1 MTNVELIARMLE
13 QAGVRWVFGIPS
25 GPVLPLI
32 EALGRS
38 PVEFVLTA
46 SETSAGFMAT
56 TVGQLTGVPG
66 ACAATLGPGATNL
79 TTGVGCAWL
88 DCAPVLAITCNV
100 PSPWLRRRI
109 QMRIDHNA
117 LFRPLTKA
125 TFALGAGDVAER
137 MAEALAL
144 AVAEPPGPVHLDV
157 PEDVGTA
164 PANEPVRTRPGA
176 QPSAAGIDHTV
187 STQELHEGARKR
199 LPEKPYPALADVADE
214 ARATLAAALS
224 RSRRP
229 LVITGLT
236 FIRGGA
242 ADSLLRFIETHRLPF
257 VSTLHA
263 KGCLPESHPN
273 WLGVIGR
280 ARRTNVQRILDR
292 ADLIVAVGYDPIE
305 INYEEWV
312 GETPVFHL
320 STTAAETDPRVRF
333 VFNRG
338 GDLDQALCRWEDL
351 PPVAN
356 DWTPDE
362 WEAHRSRLEREL
374 RPEGSRFAAHHVLD
388 MLRAAL
394 PPDGILAYDVGAH
407 THQIATQWRTDLPR
421 TLLATNGWSSMG
433 FGMPAAYAA
442 KMVHPDRAVVGV
454 VGDGGFQMTAGEL
467 AVARRRNLAVP
478 VIVLNDGW
486 LGLMKVKQER
496 REFPLSGV
504 ELGTRADSPPHYFSV
519 PCRSA
524 GNVRQFEDAIHWG
537 LSLGGPSVIEAFI
550 DVEPYSVTV
559 FD

>member
-1 MTNVELIARMLE
+1 MTNVETIVRMLE

-56 TVGQLTGVPG
+56 TVGQLTGAPG
-66 ACAATLGPGATNL
+66 ACAATVGPGATNL

-88 DCAPVLAITCNV
+88 DCAPVLAFTCNV
-100 PSPWLRRRI
+100 SSPWLRRRI

-125 TFALGAGDVAER
+125 TFALGADDVPDR
-137 MAEALAL
+137 LVEALAV
-144 AVAEPPGPVHLDV
+144 AIAEPPGPVHLDL
-157 PEDVGTA
+157 PEDVGVAPCVGEA
-164 PANEPVRTRPGA
+164 PAPAPAPVLE
-176 QPSAAGIDHTV
+176 DV
-187 STQELHEGARKR
+187 SE
-199 LPEKPYPALADVADE
+199 E
-214 ARATLAAALS
+214 ARAALAAVLS

-236 FIRGGA
+236 FARSTAGA
-242 ADSLLRFIETHRLPF
+242 SLLRFIEDHRLPF

-273 WLGVIGR
+273 WVGVIGR
-280 ARRTNVQRILDR
+280 ARRTDVQRMLDR
-292 ADLIVAVGYDPIE
+292 ADLIVAAGYDPIE
-305 INYEEWV
+305 INYEEWA
-312 GETPVFHL
+312 GDTPVFHL
-320 STTAAETDPRVRF
+320 DTTPAEPDPRVRF
-333 VFNRG
+333 AFNRG
-338 GDLDQALCRWEDL
+338 GDLDRALRRWEDL
-351 PPVAN
+351 APVAN
-356 DWTPDE
+356 DWTPEE
-362 WEAHRSRLEREL
+362 WEAHRNMLDREL
-374 RPEGSRFAAHHVLD
+374 RPEGSRLAAHHVLD
-388 MLRAAL
+388 ILRAAL
-394 PPDGILAYDVGAH
+394 PADGILAYDVGAH

-442 KMVHPDRAVVGV
+442 KMVHPDRAVAGV
-454 VGDGGFQMTAGEL
+454 VGDGCFQMTAGEL

-478 VIVLNDGW
+478 IIVLNDGW

-504 ELGTRADSPPHYFSV
+504 ELGTRADSPPHYFGV

-524 GNVRQFEDAIHWG
+524 TSAAEVEAAIRWG
-537 LSLGGPSVIEAFI
+537 LGLDGPSVIEAFI
-550 DVEPYSVTV
+550 DVEPYSATV

>member
-1 MTNVELIARMLE
+1 MTNVETIVRMLE

-79 TTGVGCAWL
+79 ATGVGCAWL

-109 QMRIDHNA
+109 QMRIDHNT
-117 LFRPLTKA
+117 LFQPLTKA
-125 TFALGAGDVAER
+125 TFALGADDVADR
-137 MAEALAL
+137 MAEALAV
-144 AVAEPPGPVHLDV
+144 ATAEPPGPVHLDL
-157 PEDVGTA
+157 PEDVGVAASVGEA
-164 PANEPVRTRPGA
+164 PAL
-176 QPSAAGIDHTV
+176 AG
-187 STQELHEGARKR
+187 EGAT
-199 LPEKPYPALADVADE
+199 ALADVAPDARE
-214 ARATLAAALS
+214 ALAAALS

-236 FIRGGA
+236 FTRSAG
-242 ADSLLRFIETHRLPF
+242 ADSLLRFIEQHRLPF

-312 GETPVFHL
+312 GDTPVYHL
-320 STTAAETDPRVRF
+320 STTEAEPDPRVRYL
-333 VFNRG
+333 FNRG
-338 GDLDQALCRWEDL
+338 SDLDPALRRWGAL
-351 PPVAN
+351 APAAN
-356 DWTPDE
+356 DWTPEE
-362 WEAHRSRLEREL
+362 WEAHRNGLEREL

-388 MLRAAL
+388 VLRAAL

-407 THQIATQWRTDLPR
+407 THQIATQWRTDLPH

-442 KMVHPDRAVVGV
+442 KMVHPDRVVAGV
-454 VGDGGFQMTAGEL
+454 VGDGGFQMTVGEL

-478 VIVLNDGW
+478 IIVLNDGW

-496 REFPLSGV
+496 KEFPLSGV

-524 GNVRQFEDAIHWG
+524 GNLEELEAAVQWG
-537 LSLGGPSVIEAFI
+537 LNLGGPSVIEAFI
-550 DVEPYSVTV
+550 DVEPYSATV

>member
-1 MTNVELIARMLE
+1 MTNVETIVRMLE

-46 SETSAGFMAT
+46 NETSAGFMAT
-56 TVGQLTGVPG
+56 TVGQLTGTPG

-100 PSPWLRRRI
+100 SSPWLHRRI
-109 QMRIDHNA
+109 QMRIDHNT

-125 TFALGAGDVAER
+125 TFALGVDDVADR
-137 MAEALAL
+137 MGEAVALAK
-144 AVAEPPGPVHLDV
+144 AEPPGPVHLDL
-157 PEDVGTA
+157 PEDVGVAASIGEA
-164 PANEPVRTRPGA
+164 PAPTPG
-176 QPSAAGIDHTV
+176 
-187 STQELHEGARKR
+187 
-199 LPEKPYPALADVADE
+199 PALGDVAEE
-214 ARATLAAALS
+214 ARTALAAALS

-229 LVITGLT
+229 LVMTGLT
-236 FIRGGA
+236 FTRCAA
-242 ADSLLRFIETHRLPF
+242 ADSLLRLIEDHRLPF

-263 KGCLPESHPN
+263 KGFLPESHPN

-280 ARRTNVQRILDR
+280 ARRTNVQRILDQ

-312 GETPVFHL
+312 GETPVFHV
-320 STTAAETDPRVRF
+320 STTPAEPDPRVRF

-338 GDLDQALCRWEDL
+338 GDLDQALRRWEDL

-356 DWTPDE
+356 DWTPEE
-362 WEAHRSRLEREL
+362 WETHRNRLDREL
-374 RPEGSRFAAHHVLD
+374 RPEGHGFAAHHVLD
-388 MLRAAL
+388 TLRAAL

-407 THQIATQWRTDLPR
+407 THQIASQWRTDLPR
-421 TLLATNGWSSMG
+421 TVLATNGWSSMG

-442 KMVHPDRAVVGV
+442 KMVHPDRAVAGV
-454 VGDGGFQMTAGEL
+454 VGDGGFQMTVGEL

-478 VIVLNDGW
+478 IIVLNDGW

-496 REFPLSGV
+496 KDFPLSGV
-504 ELGTRADSPPHYFSV
+504 ELGTRVDSPPHYFSV

-524 GNVRQFEDAIHWG
+524 RNVEEVEAAIHWG
-537 LSLGGPSVIEAFI
+537 LNLGGPSVIEAFI

>member
-1 MTNVELIARMLE
+1 MTNVETIVRMLE

-56 TVGQLTGVPG
+56 TVGELTGTPG

-100 PSPWLRRRI
+100 PSPWLQRRI
-109 QMRIDHNA
+109 QMRIDHNT

-125 TFALGAGDVAER
+125 TFALRADDVADR

-144 AVAEPPGPVHLDV
+144 ATAEVPGPVHLDL
-157 PEDVGTA
+157 PEDVGVA
-164 PANEPVRTRPGA
+164 P
-176 QPSAAGIDHTV
+176 
-187 STQELHEGARKR
+187 STGEGPARASVP
-199 LPEKPYPALADVADE
+199 LLEDVAEE
-214 ARATLAAALS
+214 ARIALAAALA

-229 LVITGLT
+229 LLITGLT
-236 FIRGGA
+236 FTRCAA
-242 ADSLLRFIETHRLPF
+242 ADSLLRFIEDHRLPF

-263 KGCLPESHPN
+263 KGFLPESHPN
-273 WLGVIGR
+273 WVGVIGR
-280 ARRTNVQRILDR
+280 ARRTDVQRILDR
-292 ADLIVAVGYDPIE
+292 ADLILAVGYDPIE

-338 GDLDQALCRWEDL
+338 GDLDQALRQWADL

-356 DWTPDE
+356 DWAPEQWD
-362 WEAHRSRLEREL
+362 AHRSGLDREL

-388 MLRAAL
+388 ILRAAL

-407 THQIATQWRTDLPR
+407 THQIATQWRTDLPH

-442 KMVHPDRAVVGV
+442 KMVHPDRAVAGV

-467 AVARRRNLAVP
+467 AVARRRNSRRPHHRPQRRLAGADEGEAGAQGIP
-478 VIVLNDGW
+478 A
-486 LGLMKVKQER
+486 LGSRVGHA
-496 REFPLSGV
+496 SG
-504 ELGTRADSPPHYFSV
+504 LAAALFQ
-519 PCRSA
+519 RS
-524 GNVRQFEDAIHWG
+524 
-537 LSLGGPSVIEAFI
+537 LP
-550 DVEPYSVTV
+550 
-559 FD
+559 

>member
-1 MTNVELIARMLE
+1 MTNVETIVRMLE
-13 QAGVRWVFGIPS
+13 RAGVRWVFGIPS

-46 SETSAGFMAT
+46 NETSAGFMAT

-66 ACAATLGPGATNL
+66 ACAATVGPGATNL

-88 DCAPVLAITCNV
+88 DCAPALAITCNV
-100 PSPWLRRRI
+100 PSPWLQRRI

-125 TFALGAGDVAER
+125 TFALRADDVGER

-144 AVAEPPGPVHLDV
+144 ATAELPGPVHLDL

-164 PANEPVRTRPGA
+164 S
-176 QPSAAGIDHTV
+176 SAAEAPAPVV
-187 STQELHEGARKR
+187 S
-199 LPEKPYPALADVADE
+199 PALADVADE
-214 ARATLAAALS
+214 ARAALSAALV

-229 LVITGLT
+229 LVMTGLT
-236 FIRGGA
+236 FTRSDA
-242 ADSLLRFIETHRLPF
+242 ADSLLRLIEEHRLPF

-263 KGCLPESHPN
+263 KGCLPESHPH
-273 WLGVIGR
+273 WGGVIGR
-280 ARRTNVQRILDR
+280 ARRTDVQRLLDR
-292 ADLIVAVGYDPIE
+292 ADLIVALGYDPIE

-312 GETPVFHL
+312 RETPVFHL
-320 STTAAETDPRVRF
+320 STMPAEVDPRVRF

-338 GDLDQALCRWEDL
+338 GNLDQALRRLEDL

-356 DWTPDE
+356 DWTAEELAD
-362 WEAHRSRLEREL
+362 HRSRLDREL
-374 RPEGSRFAAHHVLD
+374 RPDDSGFAAHHVLD
-388 MLRAAL
+388 ALRAAL
-394 PPDGILAYDVGAH
+394 PRDGILAYDVGAH
-407 THQIATQWRTDLPR
+407 THQIATQWRTDLPK

-442 KMVHPDRAVVGV
+442 RMVHPERAVVGV
-454 VGDGGFQMTAGEL
+454 VGDGCFQMTAGEL
-467 AVARRRNLAVP
+467 ALARRRNLAVP
-478 VIVLNDGW
+478 IIVLNDGW

-504 ELGTRADSPPHYFSV
+504 ELGSRVDSPPHYFGV
-519 PCRSA
+519 PCRGA
-524 GNVRQFEDAIHWG
+524 ENLEELKAAIQWG
-537 LSLGGPSVIEAFI
+537 LDLDGPSVIEAFI
-550 DVEPYSVTV
+550 DVEPYSATV

>member
-1 MTNVELIARMLE
+1 MTNVETIVRGLE
-13 QAGVRWVFGIPS
+13 RAGVRWVFGIPS

-66 ACAATLGPGATNL
+66 ACAATVGPGATNL

-100 PSPWLRRRI
+100 SSPWLQRRI

-125 TFALGAGDVAER
+125 TLALGVDDVGDR
-137 MAEALAL
+137 MAEAVAR
-144 AVAEPPGPVHLDV
+144 ATAEPPGPVHLDL
-157 PEDVGTA
+157 PEDVGMASSRSEMPA
-164 PANEPVRTRPGA
+164 PV
-176 QPSAAGIDHTV
+176 AAPT
-187 STQELHEGARKR
+187 
-199 LPEKPYPALADVADE
+199 LADLADE
-214 ARATLAAALS
+214 ARAALAAALS

-236 FIRGGA
+236 FTRCA
-242 ADSLLRFIETHRLPF
+242 AAGSLQRFIEAHRVPF

-273 WLGVIGR
+273 WVGVIGR
-280 ARRTNVQRILDR
+280 ARRTDVQRILDR

-312 GETPVFHL
+312 GERPVFHL
-320 STTAAETDPRVRF
+320 STMPAEPRVGF

-338 GDLDQALCRWEDL
+338 GDLDQALGRWGDL
-351 PPVAN
+351 APAAN
-356 DWTPDE
+356 DWTREE
-362 WEAHRSRLEREL
+362 WQAHRDGLEREL
-374 RPEGSRFAAHHVLD
+374 RPEGGGFAAHHVLD
-388 MLRAAL
+388 TLRAVL
-394 PPDGILAYDVGAH
+394 PADGILAYDVGAH

-442 KMVHPDRAVVGV
+442 KMVYPDRAVVGV
-454 VGDGGFQMTAGEL
+454 VGDGCFQMTAGEL

-496 REFPLSGV
+496 REYPLSGV
-504 ELGTRADSPPHYFSV
+504 ELGARVEPPPHYFGV
-519 PCRSA
+519 PCRSVE
-524 GNVRQFEDAIHWG
+524 NVDELQAALQWG
-537 LSLGGPSVIEAFI
+537 LDLGGPSVIEAFI